1 MTIEIL
7 QRENVTRRKAPRFA
21 VAVPVDIVVLR
32 SGIPASIPGRS
43 LDVSEGGMAAVLA
56 GEVQPGESVGV
67 EFKLPFV
74 SEPVQAKA
82 TVRHYGTMRCGLE
95 FLAMPPEQL
104 SALQTWAKVAADAA
118 RGGIRLGPQLVTKE
132 PTRLSAPSAAA
143 AAHTEKILV
152 RKRLRRLRLPKDRK
166 WRWVVLSVLVLALLL
181 GAWRWI
187 SGWKELESTSVDNT
201 ATTSE
206 PRLKVP
212 GSVME
217 QRVVHKVDPVYPEA
231 AEKSK
236 LQGLVVLAAIVG
248 SDGTVK
254 NLHPIS
260 GPDVLANAAMD
271 SVRWWRFLP
280 YQINGQPVTVE
291 TTVEVEFRLTE

>member
-1 MTIEIL
+1 MTITTL
-7 QRENVTRRKAPRFA
+7 QRENVTRRKTPRFA

-82 TVRHYGTMRCGLE
+82 TVRHYGPMRCGLE

-104 SALQTWAKVAADAA
+104 GALQTWAAVAADAA
-118 RGGIRLGPQLVTKE
+118 RGGTRLGPQLVTKD
-132 PTRLSAPSAAA
+132 APSQKSAAQEPQV
-143 AAHTEKILV
+143 EKIRV
-152 RKRLRRLRLPKDRK
+152 RKRLRRLRVPKSRK
-166 WRWVVLSVLVLALLL
+166 WIWIVVAIIALTLIIGIWRWV
-181 GAWRWI
+181 
-187 SGWKELESTSVDNT
+187 SGWRELEPVPAGASARPVQ
-201 ATTSE
+201 

-217 QRVVHKVDPVYPEA
+217 QRVVHKVDPVYPQA
-231 AEKSK
+231 AEKLK
-236 LQGLVVLAAIVG
+236 LRGLVLLDTIVG
-248 SDGTVK
+248 SDGVVK
-254 NLHPIS
+254 DLHPIS
-260 GPDVLANAAMD
+260 GPDPLARAAME
-271 SVRWWRFLP
+271 SVRWWRFAP
-280 YQINGQPVTVE
+280 YQLDGKTVPVE
-291 TTVEVEFRLTE
+291 TTIEVEFRLSE